1 MGTVRHPLLIFVT
14 DKSDR
19 INFTMV
25 RIFVMYVVLY
35 LKPPKCT
42 PSMVNLSTNEISAK
56 STNQLTFRHNRDLI
70 ALFVSGIMLKFYFST
85 LFSKVWKQLGRF
97 SLNLVHN
104 FSCMESTYLYCKL
117 CIIFTQDIKNAWKL
131 WLRSSVNIL
140 IVLSSPVFL
149 GRSSHTIRVYYGMK

>member
-56 STNQLTFRHNRDLI
+56 STNQLTFRHNRGLI
-70 ALFVSGIMLKFYFST
+70 ALFVSGIMLKFYFSI

-104 FSCMESTYLYCKL
+104 FSCMESTS
-117 CIIFTQDIKNAWKL
+117 T
-131 WLRSSVNIL
+131 VNYASFSHEISKMCENCDF
-140 IVLSSPVFL
+140 VLLSIYS
-149 GRSSHTIRVYYGMK
+149 